1 MEFIFY
7 VTKNDAYDFDLTQL
21 GYSASEAVPVHDI
34 WTGEDLGTATGTIS
48 TSVPSHGVKL
58 FRLGEKATTGIQD
71 VKKGGA
77 TNRPSFGE
85 VVGGSL
91 IYNLQGQRVSA
102 DWKGMQI
109 QNGKKR
115 ILR

>member
-58 FRLGEKATTGIQD
+58 FRLGDKATTNINSLNS
-71 VKKGGA
+71 KKGQDAMIYEKSSVYDLSGRRFSN
-77 TNRPSFGE
+77 TSHLPSG
-85 VVGGSL
+85 
-91 IYNLQGQRVSA
+91 IYIN
-102 DWKGMQI
+102 
-109 QNGKKR
+109 NGKKVVK
-115 ILR
+115 